1 MAKMRSLLILLLV
14 IASIPSLFAY
24 TWPTEDAQVLEN
36 FGQRVA
42 SGSMV
47 ARGLRLRT
55 QEDMLQPIETGEILF
70 SQDAQ
75 SLIPSRSSGTVLV
88 AHEEEL
94 YSVYTSIDY
103 TQSLPASIK
112 SAQVMRLFGEDVLAL
127 STNVYELYLFD
138 SRVRRYV
145 NPGLF
150 LSLGRMSGRVIV
162 DQLVMVNALGERYP
176 VYNGAVLPSM
186 EGTLYAS
193 IYTLNDVG
201 SRLAVREVSLQVLG
215 NSVGTLDFS
224 SMREEGGLA
233 YLSEGKPVMIKKL
246 YNEEGLLNVASTQ
259 LLEGQL
265 NMVLR
270 VTTVDGQ
277 VQENT
282 MRIRVV
288 N

>member
-1 MAKMRSLLILLLV
+1 MRSLLILLLV